1 MPNELADLLN
11 EVLASPLGNV
21 IASVGEGVAEAQQ
34 ALDEASLAKTLEIYR
49 ESDDD
54 LLRVLREI
62 GYRPTFYVL
71 PETIGEVNVSMR
83 LSGGGARDASPAQ
96 RAAIPLAP
104 GLRPDMLGRLDSLR
118 KVQQVRAYITPV
130 DASFQNRYNYEA
142 TASAKLTF
150 KIVPVP
156 PPPGVEE
163 LRVVPDLGT
172 STVQSARSVLD
183 LLDLPARFLDR
194 AGNLLADPAPTS
206 VVERQEPGAGAI
218 LGPGR
223 ELTLHLN
230 IDVT

>member
-11 EVLASPLGNV
+11 EVLASPLGSV

-71 PETIGEVNVSMR
+71 PETVGEVNVSMR
-83 LSGGGARDASPAQ
+83 LSGGGARQPAQPRSPAF
-96 RAAIPLAP
+96 PLAA
-104 GLRPDMLGRLDSLR
+104 GIRPDLLGRLDSIR
-118 KVQQVRAYITPV
+118 KVQPVRAYITPV

-163 LRVVPDLGT
+163 LRVVPELMS
-172 STVQSARSVLD
+172 STVQSARSVLE
-183 LLDLPARFLDR
+183 LLDLPARFVDR
-194 AGNLLADPAPTS
+194 GGNVLADPAAAA
-206 VVERQEPGAGAI
+206 VVERHEPAAGAI

-230 IDVT
+230 LDPA